1 MRLLF
6 VFVFLLGLVSC
17 GGEEERITEHNISTF
32 KTFYEDGKIKSKKTG
47 FIPDKTDGYFLG
59 YDFIGNEIH
68 FFKNGKIKKLVV
80 DYFMNENGD
89 TLSFKGLEGKKVKIK
104 WQLECDVCGFEPK
117 LNSFE
122 GNWNKQGYRIGQ
134 WYLFNGKESCN
145 IEFYEKNPYKT
156 NLNIPKSYTIQTNQL
171 KKHRG
176 RVRSGHYEDWKKSS
190 EIRKE
195 LDSCF
200 EWKDY
205 KKILSEYGII
215 EKKLN
220 SLDKLAREK
229 IIDSFH

>member
-1 MRLLF
+1 MRILF

-17 GGEEERITEHNISTF
+17 GEEQERITEHNISTF

-47 FIPDKTDGYFLG
+47 FIPDKKDGNFLL

-80 DYFMNENGD
+80 NYFMNENGD

-104 WQLECDVCGFEPK
+104 WKGDKIGGYEPIV
-117 LNSFE
+117 NSFE
-122 GNWNKQGYRIGQ
+122 GNWNKQGYRVGQ
-134 WYLFNGKESCN
+134 WYLFKKEEFCK
-145 IEFYEKNPYKT
+145 IEFYEKNPDKI
-156 NLNIPKSYTIQTNQL
+156 NLNIPKSYTINN
-171 KKHRG
+171 KG
-176 RVRSGHYEDWKKSS
+176 RVKSGRYEDWKKSP

-205 KKILSEYGII
+205 KKILTEYGII
-215 EKKLN
+215 ERKLN
-220 SLDKLAREK
+220 SLDKLARQK
-229 IIDSFH
+229 VIDSFY